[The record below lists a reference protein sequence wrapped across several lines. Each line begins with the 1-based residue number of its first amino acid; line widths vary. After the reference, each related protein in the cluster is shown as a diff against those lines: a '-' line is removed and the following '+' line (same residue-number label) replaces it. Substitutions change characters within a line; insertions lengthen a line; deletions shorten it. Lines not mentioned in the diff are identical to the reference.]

1 MKFDPY
7 FPLAVWYLWIW
18 ARILVIGQF
27 CHFGEDKFLEV
38 GIDLVK
44 DFNIAAPDSEALVI
58 SVKSGAKKG
67 TLNFQSV

>member
-1 MKFDPY
+1 M
-7 FPLAVWYLWIW
+7 
-18 ARILVIGQF
+18 IGQF